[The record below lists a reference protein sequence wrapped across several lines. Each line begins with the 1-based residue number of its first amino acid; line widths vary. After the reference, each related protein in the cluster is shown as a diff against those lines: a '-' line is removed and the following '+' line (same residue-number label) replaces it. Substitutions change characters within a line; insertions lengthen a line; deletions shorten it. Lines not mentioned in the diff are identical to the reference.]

1 MIPCRSPRELE
12 HLRKSGLA
20 VYEVLGEIIAA
31 VAPGV
36 STWDLEV
43 VAERAIRQR
52 GATPAF
58 RGYRGYP
65 CVLCASVNEE
75 VVHGIPTRK
84 RLLRAG
90 DVLSLDCG
98 VVLDG
103 YYGDSATTVVVGGGE
118 APLPAAVQRLLAAT
132 QESLAAGIACARA
145 GNYLGDISHAVQ
157 RHVEGEGFSVV
168 REFVGHGIGTHLHEE
183 PQIPNYGAPGAGPK
197 LREGMVLA
205 IEPMVNQGSAEVRV
219 LGDGWTAVTA
229 DGGCSAHF
237 EHTVAITKEGPWIL
251 TQP

>member
-12 HLRKSGLA
+12 RLRRSGLV
-20 VYEVLGEIIAA
+20 VYEVLREVTAA
-31 VAPGV
+31 VASGA
-36 STWDLEV
+36 STWDLET
-43 VAERAIRQR
+43 VADRAIRER

-84 RLLRAG
+84 RVLRTG
-90 DVLSLDCG
+90 DVVSLDCG
-98 VVLDG
+98 VVMDG
-103 YYGDSATTVVVGGGE
+103 YYGDSATTVVVGGE
-118 APLPAAVQRLLAAT
+118 AELPPAVQRLLAAT
-132 QESLAAGIACARA
+132 RESLAAGIACARP
-145 GNYLGDISHAVQ
+145 GKFLGDISHAVQ
-157 RHVEGEGFSVV
+157 RHVEASGFSVV

-183 PQIPNYGAPGAGPK
+183 PQIPNFGAPGAGPK

-229 DGGCSAHF
+229 DGGCSAHY

>member
-1 MIPCRSPRELE
+1 MIVRRSPQELE
-12 HLRKSGLA
+12 RLRRSGL
-20 VYEVLGEIIAA
+20 VVHEVLRTVAAA
-31 VAPGV
+31 VRPGV
-36 STWDLEV
+36 STWDLEEI
-43 VAERAIRQR
+43 AQQAIKER

-65 CVLCASVNEE
+65 CVLCASVNDQ

-84 RLLRAG
+84 RILAAG
-90 DVLSLDCG
+90 DVVSLDCG

-103 YYGDSATTVVVGGGE
+103 YYGDAAMTTVAGGE
-118 APLPAAVQRLLAAT
+118 ELLSPSLRRLLDAT
-132 QESLAAGIACARA
+132 RESLAAAIEVARP

-157 RHVEGEGFSVV
+157 RHVEASGFSVV

-183 PQIPNYGAPGAGPK
+183 PQIPNFGAPGSGPK

-205 IEPMVNQGSAEVRV
+205 IEPMVNQGSAEVRMMP
-219 LGDGWTAVTA
+219 DGWTAVTA
-229 DGGCSAHF
+229 DGGYSAHF
-237 EHTVAITKEGPWIL
+237 EHTVAITKDGPWIL

>member
-12 HLRKSGLA
+12 RLRRSGLV
-20 VYEVLGEIIAA
+20 VYEVLREVTAA

-36 STWDLEV
+36 STWDLEM
-43 VAERAIRQR
+43 VAERAIQER

-84 RLLRAG
+84 RVLRSG
-90 DVLSLDCG
+90 DVVSLDCG
-98 VVLDG
+98 VVMDG
-103 YYGDSATTVVVGGGE
+103 YYGDSATTVVVGGE
-118 APLPAAVQRLLAAT
+118 AELPPAVQRLLAAT
-132 QESLAAGIACARA
+132 RESLAAGIACARP
-145 GNYLGDISHAVQ
+145 GKFLGDISHAVQ
-157 RHVEGEGFSVV
+157 RHVEASGFSVV

-229 DGGCSAHF
+229 DGGCSAHY